1 MFNNRTITKFEEL
14 TDFKLNQFLIECNS
28 FFQNDYPLLYNFYSG
43 KLTINPVSSVDRY
56 KSLKEQVVQLFSIF
70 KTSEYLL
77 NTCEYWEV
85 YDFIDDL
92 NVKFSTINKLSKW
105 LRSSQVNSTYTQQ
118 FSIDYVLNNGM
129 SVEEAVS
136 TMTGNENEI
145 YANKLMIDNDLDERD
160 YDLSGGQ
167 ILKIQNQKTSTGVD
181 VTTIVDST
189 EGEKIYGLD
198 LAKKLAWEN
207 DDLKVLSYKDTLLQ
221 TIEICSKLVKGQI
234 PEFKDKGMDINIGK
248 SIGVLTQTMIARQ
261 FKANFNSDDLF
272 KSVDIDKLIYNQ
284 GDITIEFK
292 VKLVDNSVVKNNILL

>member
-234 PEFKDKGMDINIGK
+234 
-248 SIGVLTQTMIARQ
+248 S
-261 FKANFNSDDLF
+261 
-272 KSVDIDKLIYNQ
+272 
-284 GDITIEFK
+284 
-292 VKLVDNSVVKNNILL
+292 